1 MSKLLDS
8 EFMQD
13 AKDAK
18 ASGHSTVYRD
28 KNDPNDP
35 RNIDWKLDGK
45 WIKRRPPPIDIPN
58 ISSLHYDMA
67 RNGCGNPIHYKGKV
81 VYCKVRGT
89 TTPTSIS
96 LEEME
101 KHVEGSE
108 YEEGWMELEHFHVVD
123 EGARQTRPFLS
134 LCQIGLN

>member
-8 EFMQD
+8 DYMQD
-13 AKDAK
+13 ANDAK

-28 KNDPNDP
+28 KKDPNDP
-35 RNIDWKLDGK
+35 RNIEWNLGGK
-45 WIKRRPPPIDIPN
+45 WIQRIPT
-58 ISSLHYDMA
+58 LHYDMA

>member
-8 EFMQD
+8 DYMQD
-13 AKDAK
+13 ANDAK
-18 ASGHSTVYRD
+18 ASGHSTVHRD
-28 KNDPNDP
+28 KNNPNDP
-35 RNIDWKLDGK
+35 RNIEWNLGGK
-45 WIKRRPPPIDIPN
+45 WIQRQTPSI
-58 ISSLHYDMA
+58 LHYDMA

-101 KHVEGSE
+101 KQRSE
-108 YEEGWMELEHFHVVD
+108 SDENKFDEGWMELEHFYVVD
-123 EGARQTRPFLS
+123 EGAMETQPFLS

>member
-8 EFMQD
+8 DYMQD
-13 AKDAK
+13 ANDAK

-28 KNDPNDP
+28 RNDPNDP
-35 RNIDWKLDGK
+35 RNIEWNLGGK
-45 WIKRRPPPIDIPN
+45 WIQRI
-58 ISSLHYDMA
+58 LHYDMA

-96 LEEME
+96 LEDME
-101 KHVEGSE
+101 KHVEEGSQFD
-108 YEEGWMELEHFHVVD
+108 EGWMELEHFYVVD
-123 EGARQTRPFLS
+123 EGAMETRAFLS